1 MNKIWNLP
9 LTHLMPL
16 YEVDEKCPVLLV
28 TSTPAWNAIKDKLR
42 LPIIAHVEPTEATI
56 NHWDILQSSIKNQKS
71 EIVYAVGGGLVADA
85 AKYIAAKLDLPLVVL
100 PTALS
105 VDAFITAASGIRR
118 DGCVYYIEAK
128 PPETLILDL
137 DIIAAAPDWIRAVGI
152 TDVMS
157 IATGCWDW
165 KFAHEK
171 GQNPVGMEFI
181 PWVYDNAQSIL
192 SGVLDCAEAAG
203 RGDKDGLKTLY
214 NCLAMEVQLCNQVGH
229 ARPEEGSEHYFAYS
243 VENRMGHGLPHGD
256 LVGPG
261 IMVMSK
267 LQGQDTGR
275 LEAALKACHIPLD
288 RIPADTIQQTLKSLS
303 GYVRKHN
310 LAYGIAHEME
320 QYL

>member
-1 MNKIWNLP
+1 MNKFWNLP
-9 LTHLMPL
+9 LTHLMPFS
-16 YEVDEKCPVLLV
+16 EIEEKRPVLLV
-28 TSTPAWNAIKDKLR
+28 TSSPAWDAVKNKLN
-42 LPIIAHVEPTEATI
+42 LPVIAHVEPAEATTV
-56 NHWDILQSSIKNQKS
+56 HWDSLLSTVYGQPSIIYS
-71 EIVYAVGGGLVADA
+71 VGGGLVADA
-85 AKYIAAKLDLPLVVL
+85 TKYIAIKLDLPLVVL

-118 DGCVYYIEAK
+118 DGCVYYIETK
-128 PPETLILDL
+128 TPETLILDL
-137 DIIAAAPDWIRAVGI
+137 DVIAAAPAWIRAAGI

-165 KFAHEK
+165 KFAHEQ
-171 GQNPVGMEFI
+171 GLNPPGMEFM

-192 SGVLDCAEAAG
+192 NGVLDCAEAAG

-214 NCLAMEVQLCNQVGH
+214 DCLAMEVQLCNQVGH

-243 VENRMGHGLPHGD
+243 VENLMGHGLPHGD

-261 IMVMSK
+261 IMIMSK
-267 LQGQDTGR
+267 IQGQAMDP

-288 RIPADTIQQTLKSLS
+288 RIPADVIQQTLKSLP

-310 LAYGIAHEME
+310 LAYGISHEME
-320 QYL
+320 RYL